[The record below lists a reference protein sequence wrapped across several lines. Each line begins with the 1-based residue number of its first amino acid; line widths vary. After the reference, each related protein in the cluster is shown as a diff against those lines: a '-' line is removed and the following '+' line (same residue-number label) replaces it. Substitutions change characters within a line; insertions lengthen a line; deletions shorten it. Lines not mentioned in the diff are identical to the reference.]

1 MLPSVGLIGDPV
13 AHSVSPAM
21 HNAAFAA
28 FGIDEEYVLWHTPAP
43 TLPERIAQ
51 VRAPG
56 MRGANVTVPHK
67 TAVMRLLDSVNAHA
81 QAIGA
86 VNTIVRDAAGR
97 LHGVNTDA
105 PGFARALTYAGFMAR
120 GGSVVVLGA
129 GGTARA
135 IVYALVESGIG
146 SVVVANRTAARAHAL
161 VQDMQP
167 RSSVPLH
174 ALALDDAVLDT
185 ALAHADLLVNTTTV
199 GLDGAASPLAP
210 ERLHAGLFV
219 VDAIYRHTP
228 LLRVA
233 AARGAR
239 VQNGLE
245 MLVQQGALAW
255 EAWMGRA
262 APVDSMRAAAQ
273 HALEQR

>member
-1 MLPSVGLIGDPV
+1 MLPTVGLIGDPV

-28 FGIDEEYVLWHTPAP
+28 LGIDEEYVLWHTPAS
-43 TLPERIAQ
+43 TLPERIKQ
-51 VRAPG
+51 IRVPG

-67 TAVMRLLDSVNAHA
+67 TAAIPLLDSVDAHA

-86 VNTIVRDAAGR
+86 MNTIVRDAAGR
-97 LHGVNTDA
+97 LHGLNTDA
-105 PGFARALTYAGFMAR
+105 PGFARALAYAGYTAR
-120 GGSVVVLGA
+120 GGNAVVLGA

-146 SVVVANRTAARAHAL
+146 AVVVANRTVARADAL
-161 VQDMQP
+161 VHDMQP
-167 RSSVPLH
+167 QASVPLH
-174 ALALDDAVLDT
+174 ALALDRPALDE

-199 GLDGAASPLAP
+199 GLDGAASPLAF
-210 ERLHAGLFV
+210 ERLHARMLV
-219 VDAIYRHTP
+219 VDVIYYHTP
-228 LLRVA
+228 LLRAA

-262 APVDSMRAAAQ
+262 APIDIMRAAAQ

>member
-1 MLPSVGLIGDPV
+1 MLPTVGLIGDPV

-28 FGIDEEYVLWHTPAP
+28 LGIDEEYILWHTPAP

-51 VRAPG
+51 VRAPSI
-56 MRGANVTVPHK
+56 RGANVTLPHK
-67 TAVMRLLDSVNAHA
+67 TVVMPLLDAVDAHA

-86 VNTIVRDAAGR
+86 VNTVVRDAAER
-97 LHGVNTDA
+97 LHGLNTDA
-105 PGFARALTYAGFMAR
+105 PGFARALAYAGYTAR
-120 GGSVVVLGA
+120 GGSAVVLGA
-129 GGTARA
+129 GGAARA
-135 IVYALVESGIG
+135 IVYALLKDGIG
-146 SVVVANRTAARAHAL
+146 EVLVANRTAARADAL
-161 VQDMQP
+161 VRDMQP
-167 RSSVPLH
+167 HASVSLH
-174 ALALDDAVLDT
+174 ALALDDAALNK
-185 ALAHADLLVNTTTV
+185 ALAQADLLVNTTTV

-210 ERLHAGLFV
+210 ERLHAGLLV
-219 VDAIYRHTP
+219 VDAIYHHTP
-228 LLRVA
+228 LLQAA

-262 APVDSMRAAAQ
+262 APIDIMRAAAQ